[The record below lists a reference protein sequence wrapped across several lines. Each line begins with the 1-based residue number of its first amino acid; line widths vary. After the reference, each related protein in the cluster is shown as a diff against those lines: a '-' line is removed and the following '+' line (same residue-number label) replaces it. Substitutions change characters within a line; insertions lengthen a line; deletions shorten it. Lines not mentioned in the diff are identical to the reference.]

1 MKPKRFLLVCALLA
15 LGLSACGQPQSGA
28 NTGQNDSSGEFLA
41 DRGGSPAP
49 EGAADS
55 MAESMMGVIE
65 KVDGRTVQ
73 LKRPML
79 GQSVTVQLAE
89 NAKILMQADAQPSE
103 IKQGEQV
110 TITGQQ
116 QGDVFTAEFV
126 QVGSA
131 GALGGGPMSVGAPA
145 APSGAPNTVQNA
157 GGEDAMADGVSGT
170 VEAVDGTKLTVKS
183 SDGKTLTV
191 QLAEGASIRK
201 QKEVGPEA
209 LEAGKFVI
217 ASGSQ
222 TANGFEISEM
232 EVLPPPGA
240 P

>member
-1 MKPKRFLLVCALLA
+1 M
-15 LGLSACGQPQSGA
+15 
-28 NTGQNDSSGEFLA
+28 GET
-41 DRGGSPAP
+41 
-49 EGAADS
+49 
-55 MAESMMGVIE
+55 MMGVIE

-89 NAKILMQADAQPSE
+89 NAKIVMQADAEPSE
-103 IKQGEQV
+103 IQKGDQV
-110 TITGQQ
+110 SMTGQQ
-116 QGDVFTAEFV
+116 QGDVFNADFV

-131 GALGGGPMSVGAPA
+131 GAMGGGPLAVGAPT

-157 GGEDAMADGVSGT
+157 GESAMAGAVSGT
-170 VEAVDGTKLTVKS
+170 VEAVDGGKLTVKS

-191 QLAEGASIRK
+191 QLAENIAIRK
-201 QKEVGPEA
+201 QKQVGAEA

-222 TANGFEISEM
+222 KASGFEITEM